1 MATNAEIAKTLIKF
15 LASNPQLITQFLDH
29 PYSVTQKATGST
41 KKLSQ
46 KDMSQVVTAA
56 AAMSTGRNV
65 DLSNLASVAAT
76 LLSQNG
82 GSVHTLTN
90 SLFGTSA
97 QAQALQQQQ
106 QAQLAAQQ
114 QAAAAQQQAAA
125 AQQQAAP
132 AIDLATLV
140 SLAGALMSTAN
151 SAQAAQP
158 VQPAQVR
165 PTGADLVDFS
175 DGFDVKDVIGLASIF
190 LANK

>member
-1 MATNAEIAKTLIKF
+1 MATNAEIAKTLVKF

-106 QAQLAAQQ
+106 QA
-114 QAAAAQQQAAA
+114 AAAQQQAAA

-132 AIDLATLV
+132 GIDLATLV

-151 SAQAAQP
+151 SAQQAAQP
-158 VQPAQVR
+158 VQQPAQVR
-165 PTGADLVDFS
+165 PTGADLVDLS

>member
-1 MATNAEIAKTLIKF
+1 
-15 LASNPQLITQFLDH
+15 
-29 PYSVTQKATGST
+29 
-41 KKLSQ
+41 KLSQ

-106 QAQLAAQQ
+106 QA
-114 QAAAAQQQAAA
+114 AA

-132 AIDLATLV
+132 GIDLATLV
-140 SLAGALMSTAN
+140 SLAGALMSTVN
-151 SAQAAQP
+151 SAQQAAQP
-158 VQPAQVR
+158 VQQPTQVR
-165 PTGADLVDFS
+165 PTGADLVDLS